1 MIVEIRHARLQ
12 DLPALKSM
20 LARYLAELAALEGH
34 EQPED
39 YPYLPLYWKE
49 AGRFP
54 FLLVVDGDLAGFA
67 LVRRVDDESGRH
79 FQMAEFFVIPRQRR
93 KGVGRRAA
101 VEIFSRF
108 PGRWRVRQQAFNRGA
123 RAFWR
128 RVIGSYS
135 AAGFEEIELQ
145 DGSIQTFWSGPPGK
159 GTRG

>member
-1 MIVEIRHARLQ
+1 MIVEVRQARLQ
-12 DLPALKSM
+12 DRPAVESM
-20 LARYLAELAALEGH
+20 LAQYLREMAALEGH
-34 EQPED
+34 ERPED

-54 FLLVVDGDLAGFA
+54 FLLMVDSDLAGFA
-67 LVRRVDDESGRH
+67 LVRRVDDESGQH

-108 PGRWRVRQQAFNRGA
+108 PGRWRVRQLESNRGA

-128 RVIGSYS
+128 RVIGSYG
-135 AAGFEEIELQ
+135 AAGFEEIDIQ
-145 DGSIQTFWSGPPGK
+145 DGSIQEFWSGPPGED
-159 GTRG
+159 TRG